1 MPRTRTHV
9 LQYNDCCNNV
19 PIQLWR
25 DLVSY
30 PPRFH
35 LRSFP
40 KMPRSGS
47 KMDTIKVKPLMM
59 VMPFSTGTVAAWL
72 TRRWLKNFSYSRE
85 YEKVQ
90 NISRRLWYSG
100 CSLMIFNAYL
110 DCLGEVFSL
119 DSSHFWCSGT
129 LKVHK
134 EYTYSTATAK
144 SAGLTPLSASP
155 ACKGKIWTQTFTP
168 SEHLCRKHD

>member
-1 MPRTRTHV
+1 MCLEAEQPCIAIFH
-9 LQYNDCCNNV
+9 DCCNNV
-19 PIQLWR
+19 TIQLWR

-40 KMPRSGS
+40 KMPWSGS
-47 KMDTIKVKPLMM
+47 KMDTIKAKPLMM

-72 TRRWLKNFSYSRE
+72 TRRWLKNSSYSRE

-100 CSLMIFNAYL
+100 CSLMIFNAFL
-110 DCLGEVFSL
+110 DYLGEVFSL
-119 DSSHFWCSGT
+119 GSSHFWCSAT

-134 EYTYSTATAK
+134 EYWIDLQHCYSKIKTA
-144 SAGLTPLSASP
+144 S
-155 ACKGKIWTQTFTP
+155 
-168 SEHLCRKHD
+168 SEKR